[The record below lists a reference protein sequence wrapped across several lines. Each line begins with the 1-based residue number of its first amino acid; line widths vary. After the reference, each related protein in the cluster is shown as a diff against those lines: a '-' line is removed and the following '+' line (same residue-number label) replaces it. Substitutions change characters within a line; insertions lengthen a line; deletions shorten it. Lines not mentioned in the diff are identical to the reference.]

1 MAHLQWSSALE
12 TGITAID
19 EQHKRIVL
27 YINELYDAREARDE
41 EQVGQVLSEL
51 LDYAFSH
58 FGYEE
63 QFMQEIGFPS
73 LDSHKKVHQL
83 FAKKVEEFVAR
94 YEAGDDV
101 TDDLLT
107 TLNRWLINHIKNE
120 DGEYAD
126 FNRKGPAMGLTGSS

>member
-1 MAHLQWSSALE
+1 MVSFTSSDDTPGINYQLADLLLE
-12 TGITAID
+12 EVDLVRRAEAAFIEVVEEAPM
-19 EQHKRIVL
+19 
-27 YINELYDAREARDE
+27 ELN
-41 EQVGQVLSEL
+41 
-51 LDYAFSH
+51 
-58 FGYEE
+58 EE